1 MSEVGITDGSS
12 VHLAIYSTDQVLHL
26 YKYLAQRS
34 LGDINFPGKLQGDLD
49 ESSWPSDAATLGN
62 FSKIHS
68 PTYLQIVNKLLIFE
82 K

>member
-49 ESSWPSDAATLGN
+49 ETPPPWETSAKSIL
-62 FSKIHS
+62 H
-68 PTYLQIVNKLLIFE
+68 LIFRL
-82 K
+82 